1 MVKLEKEQEDTVVEQ
16 NGSSLG
22 LFVMLLFGWVAV
34 VYGGWLLLK

>member
-1 MVKLEKEQEDTVVEQ
+1 MAKVKKEQEDTVVEQ

-22 LFVMLLFGWVAV
+22 LVIMALIALLAV

>member
-22 LFVMLLFGWVAV
+22 LVIMTLIALLAV

>member
-22 LFVMLLFGWVAV
+22 LFIMLLFGLVAV